1 MACPEHSEKETLF
14 QLLDATRRTGISLTE
29 SYAMSPAAAVSG
41 WYFSHPEARYFGVGK
56 IDEDQVRDYA
66 TRKNLT
72 LEEAKTRLQP
82 LLSD

>member
-1 MACPEHSEKETLF
+1 LF
-14 QLLDATRRTGISLTE
+14 NLLDATAKTGITLTE

-66 TRKNLT
+66 QRKGLDEDT
-72 LEEAKTRLQP
+72 ARQRLQP
-82 LLSD
+82 LLAD